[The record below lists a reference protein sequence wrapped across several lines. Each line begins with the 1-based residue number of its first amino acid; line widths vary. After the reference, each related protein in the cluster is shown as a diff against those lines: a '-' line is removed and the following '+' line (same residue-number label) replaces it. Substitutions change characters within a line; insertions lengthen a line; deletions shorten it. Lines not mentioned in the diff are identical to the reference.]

1 MSDLSWIEGRN
12 FKLDVRFKFGFRLEL
27 LIFPNSTVL
36 IPESDPG
43 LKICSE
49 KSPKSKKG
57 ESDRTPLKTVVG

>member
-1 MSDLSWIEGRN
+1 M
-12 FKLDVRFKFGFRLEL
+12 DVRFKFGFRLEL

-36 IPESDPG
+36 IPESDQG